1 MKRLLVCVLS
11 AGMAAGL
18 SGCSG
23 EGSQVKAEAQV
34 MPYELSEKEENL
46 LDAFGMADNSG
57 LMAFQAPET
66 AVTVKVNVYQLR
78 DGESWEIIG
87 NGEMYAEKEGEQ
99 KEPLSG
105 TLAMEIRDDYGIDFY
120 INMKGQSSF
129 TAESSEENPE
139 YTVSAKTFLEE
150 PEKIQLNKEI
160 PVAVMVYDNGTRL
173 TSYATGDYFQ
183 PEKFEG
189 MDMVRAVTLEFSEK
203 KPQ

>member
-1 MKRLLVCVLS
+1 
-11 AGMAAGL
+11 
-18 SGCSG
+18 
-23 EGSQVKAEAQV
+23 

-46 LDAFGMADNSG
+46 LDAFGMADNSR

-120 INMKGQSSF
+120 INMKGQSFF
-129 TAESSEENPE
+129 TAESSEENPK
-139 YTVSAKTFLEE
+139 YTVSAKAFLEE

-183 PEKFEG
+183 LEKFEG